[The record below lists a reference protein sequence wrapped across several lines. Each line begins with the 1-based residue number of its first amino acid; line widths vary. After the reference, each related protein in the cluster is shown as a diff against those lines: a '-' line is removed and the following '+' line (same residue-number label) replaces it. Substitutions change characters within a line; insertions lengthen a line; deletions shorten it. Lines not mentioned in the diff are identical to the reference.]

1 MEQYI
6 IGKAT
11 VNIHGSPDHERLKE
25 ATERFL
31 RQVVIKKKRRRTKNE
46 QSNKPA
52 SA

>member
-11 VNIHGSPDHERLKE
+11 VNIHGAADPENLKA

-31 RQVVIKKKRRRTKNE
+31 KQVVIKKKRRRRQDE
-46 QSNKPA
+46 QTCNAAPD
-52 SA
+52 